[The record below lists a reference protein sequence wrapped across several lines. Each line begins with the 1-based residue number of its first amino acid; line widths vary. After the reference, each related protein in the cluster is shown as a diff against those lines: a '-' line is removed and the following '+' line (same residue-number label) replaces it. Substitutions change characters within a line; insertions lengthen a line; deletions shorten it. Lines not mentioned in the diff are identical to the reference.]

1 MDSKARKFNQAGD
14 LKRSFRI
21 EVEELKRRTKCNR
34 CGQVG
39 HWARECRV
47 KLPNGSMSAGKS
59 QPTSAGL
66 VQHFVCHAVQ
76 VTTPSPSMLARLRE
90 NRRAGVT
97 QEILLVSS
105 PGFAVLDSGCGKS
118 VIGTE
123 TLQEFRAIW
132 ERHGISQPRE
142 VSEMNVFRF
151 GNGAQE
157 TSRRLVEMP
166 VSLAGRR
173 GLIRAAII
181 QGRARFAV
189 QP

>member
-1 MDSKARKFNQAGD
+1 
-14 LKRSFRI
+14 
-21 EVEELKRRTKCNR
+21 
-34 CGQVG
+34 
-39 HWARECRV
+39 
-47 KLPNGSMSAGKS
+47 
-59 QPTSAGL
+59 
-66 VQHFVCHAVQ
+66 
-76 VTTPSPSMLARLRE
+76 MLARLRE